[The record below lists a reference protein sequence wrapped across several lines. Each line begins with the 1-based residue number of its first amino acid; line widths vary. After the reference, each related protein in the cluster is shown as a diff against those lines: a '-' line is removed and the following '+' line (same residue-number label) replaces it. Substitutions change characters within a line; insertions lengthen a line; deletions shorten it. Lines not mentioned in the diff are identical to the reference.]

1 MTESNGVATQLVA
14 GSNEGAGGASSKSN
28 SKMRSGLA
36 GNQIGEAFGSLFEAL
51 RSPKILLP
59 NFTAA
64 VLLAVMNITTAISI
78 AALVFSGPLIA
89 SFGNG
94 IGIFL
99 IGSVLGGVLVAAGS
113 GYKAVLAGP
122 RSGQAPIVASMAAGI
137 ALTMQGQPDEVIGAT
152 VIAAILS
159 ATVFIGVVL
168 FIIGKAKLGGMARY
182 IPYPVMG
189 GFFAGLGFLLFKGGI
204 FVSLGSLVDPSDL
217 SSFANWKVLLHLAP
231 AVGFAVLYY
240 IAESRIKHWM
250 LMPSFLVATVLLF
263 YLVIFLTGH
272 TIDDASADGWL
283 PTIETGGGGFF
294 PAFTF
299 AQLQTVEW
307 AAILPQIS
315 AILVMT
321 LMSII
326 MVLLDTSG
334 IEIVLE
340 RDIDPNHELKAAAWG
355 NVINGLLT
363 GPLALQAAADTSFAY
378 KFGADRFLWILIYG
392 ALITAAIFVGPAPIA
407 YVPTLLL
414 GGLLIYI
421 GIDFLMTWVWY
432 ARKKLPATDFAV
444 VCGIL
449 VVVAAYG
456 ILEGVAVGIVLAIL
470 LFVHSYSKL
479 SVIKSSMTGSEH
491 VSNVDRNR
499 EQSQYLDQHGEELH
513 LMVLQ
518 GFLFFGTAS
527 RLIEDIRGL
536 LIDTEREKIRY
547 LVLDFKHVVAMDT
560 SAVNSFA
567 KLLQVCRK
575 EDVTLVMTGC
585 SPAIRDRFAASIAKG
600 DDGESPLNLFESL
613 DEGVAWC
620 DDRILEGFSSTDDMK
635 DPIGLLSALLGDANA
650 AKVVSSCFTRVSV
663 RRGETLFKQGDP
675 GDSLYLI
682 LQGTASIVLELPNQ
696 QTLHLR
702 TMREG
707 AILGEMALYTGAPR
721 SASTVVIDDCDLYR
735 LDSEAFRQMNKN
747 HPTEAGLLHSFIV
760 RLISERLAR
769 ANKEIMALSR

>member
-1 MTESNGVATQLVA
+1 MES
-14 GSNEGAGGASSKSN
+14 
-28 SKMRSGLA
+28 
-36 GNQIGEAFGSLFEAL
+36 GNAIGRFVGDAFGSLFEAL
-51 RSPKILLP
+51 RDPKILLP
-59 NFTAA
+59 NFIAA
-64 VLLAVMNITTAISI
+64 ALLSVMNITTAISV
-78 AALVFSGPLIA
+78 AALIFSGPLIA
-89 SFGNG
+89 SFGTG

-99 IGSVLGGVLVAAGS
+99 IGSVIGGVLVAAGS

-122 RSGQAPIVASMAAGI
+122 RSGQAPIIAGLAAGI
-137 ALTMQGQPDEVIGAT
+137 AVTMQGQSPEAIGAT
-152 VIAAILS
+152 VIAAILAAS
-159 ATVFIGVVL
+159 IFIGVVL
-168 FIIGKAKLGGMARY
+168 YVIGKAKLGGMARY

-189 GFFAGLGFLLFKGGI
+189 GFFAGLGFLLLKGGI
-204 FVSLGSLVDPSDL
+204 FVSLGSLVDPNDL
-217 SSFANWKVLLHLAP
+217 SSFASAEVLLHLAP
-231 AVGFAVLYY
+231 AVAFAVLYY
-240 IAESRIKHWM
+240 IAENRIKHWL
-250 LMPSFLVATVLLF
+250 LMPAFLVGTVTLF
-263 YLVIFLTGH
+263 YLSVFLSGH
-272 TIDDASADGWL
+272 TLADASAGGWL
-283 PTIETGGGGFF
+283 PVLSTGGGGFF
-294 PAFTF
+294 PAFTPD
-299 AQLQTVEW
+299 QLSLVDW
-307 AAILPQIS
+307 SAMVPQIS
-315 AILVMT
+315 TILVMT

-340 RDIDPNHELKAAAWG
+340 RDMDPNHELKVAGWA

-363 GPLALQAAADTSFAY
+363 GPLCLQAAADTSFAY
-378 KFGADRFLWILIYG
+378 KFGADRFLMILIYG
-392 ALITAAIFVGPAPIA
+392 VLITAAIFIGPAPIA

-421 GIDFLMTWVWY
+421 GIDFLMNWVWH

-449 VVVAAYG
+449 IVVAAYG

-491 VSNVDRNR
+491 VSNVDRNHEESR
-499 EQSQYLDQHGEELH
+499 YLDQHGDALH
-513 LMVLQ
+513 LMALQ

-536 LIDTEREKIRY
+536 LVDTDRAKIRF

-567 KLLQVCRK
+567 KLIQVCRK
-575 EDVTLVMTGC
+575 EDVTLALTGC
-585 SPAIRDRFAASIAKG
+585 SATIQERFTSLAEG
-600 DDGESPLNLFESL
+600 RDGEALNMFESL

-620 DDRILEGFSSTDDMK
+620 DDRILDGFSTSDDMT
-635 DPIGLLSALLGDANA
+635 DPVGLLETLLGDNNA
-650 AKVVSSCFTRVSV
+650 ARVVSGCFSRVSV
-663 RRGETLFKQGDP
+663 SRGETLFKQGDP

-682 LQGTASIVLELPNQ
+682 LQGSASIVLELPNQ

-702 TMREG
+702 TMRAG

-721 SASTVVIDDCDLYR
+721 SASTVVIEDCDLYR
-735 LDSEAFRQMNKN
+735 LDNKAFQDLNKR

-760 RLISERLAR
+760 RLMSERLAR

>member
-182 IPYPVMG
+182 IPYSVMG

-355 NVINGLLT
+355 
-363 GPLALQAAADTSFAY
+363 QCH
-378 KFGADRFLWILIYG
+378 KW
-392 ALITAAIFVGPAPIA
+392 
-407 YVPTLLL
+407 
-414 GGLLIYI
+414 
-421 GIDFLMTWVWY
+421 
-432 ARKKLPATDFAV
+432 
-444 VCGIL
+444 
-449 VVVAAYG
+449 
-456 ILEGVAVGIVLAIL
+456 
-470 LFVHSYSKL
+470 
-479 SVIKSSMTGSEH
+479 SS
-491 VSNVDRNR
+491 D
-499 EQSQYLDQHGEELH
+499 
-513 LMVLQ
+513 
-518 GFLFFGTAS
+518 GTA
-527 RLIEDIRGL
+527 G
-536 LIDTEREKIRY
+536 
-547 LVLDFKHVVAMDT
+547 
-560 SAVNSFA
+560 SAGG
-567 KLLQVCRK
+567 R
-575 EDVTLVMTGC
+575 
-585 SPAIRDRFAASIAKG
+585 
-600 DDGESPLNLFESL
+600 
-613 DEGVAWC
+613 
-620 DDRILEGFSSTDDMK
+620 
-635 DPIGLLSALLGDANA
+635 
-650 AKVVSSCFTRVSV
+650 
-663 RRGETLFKQGDP
+663 
-675 GDSLYLI
+675 
-682 LQGTASIVLELPNQ
+682 
-696 QTLHLR
+696 
-702 TMREG
+702 
-707 AILGEMALYTGAPR
+707 
-721 SASTVVIDDCDLYR
+721 
-735 LDSEAFRQMNKN
+735 
-747 HPTEAGLLHSFIV
+747 
-760 RLISERLAR
+760 
-769 ANKEIMALSR
+769 